1 MRVILNLKD
10 GNKTSFLDAFR
21 EEKDLYS
28 QTTSRLNLFLFFNIW
43 TYQNGV
49 VLVKMYRFI

>member
-43 TYQNGV
+43 TYQNDV
-49 VLVKMYRFI
+49 VLVKMHRFI